1 MASVY
6 YDLNISD
13 DGRLTWAASPAAPN
27 PMPADA
33 DTFLTGLRGIFDR
46 IRLHVAEGPLR
57 TAYANY
63 ALAVGRTGLQDG
75 NLATAIPELDALN
88 QIGLNVQYYAVS
100 LDNDNDLQLKAPPWA
115 PVPIPEDAVALSFRI
130 DRTISKVK
138 RLIAAAEQQHKL
150 DQYLRMLINCARKG
164 LEEGDIKGANSA
176 LDSFEAQFVDDEGPA
191 FRSAYVSS
199 TLWMALYTFIGAFVL
214 GIVYMA
220 TSSHWPGYAA
230 YVKMDDDFIPTVLS
244 VVIGICLGI
253 SFFAFV
259 RNLNLTFDTLGHF
272 DPANLSSV
280 LRFSLVG
287 IIALILCIVL
297 QAGLVKLEVAGLK
310 LEDFMQHRLTAIIL
324 GMVCGYSDAAI
335 TRTLTGLLD
344 AKS

>member
-1 MASVY
+1 
-6 YDLNISD
+6 
-13 DGRLTWAASPAAPN
+13 
-27 PMPADA
+27 MPADA
-33 DTFLTGLRGIFDR
+33 DSFLTNLRGAFDR
-46 IRLHVAEGPLR
+46 IRLHVPEGPLR
-57 TAYANY
+57 AAYASY

-75 NLATAIPELDALN
+75 NLATANQELDALN

-100 LDNDNDLQLKAPPWA
+100 LEKDDYLELKTPPWA
-115 PVPIPEDAVALSFRI
+115 PVPIPEDAVALSVRA

-138 RLIAAAEQQHKL
+138 RLIASADQQHKL
-150 DQYLRMLINCARKG
+150 SQYLRMLISYARKG

-176 LDSFEAQFVDDEGPA
+176 LDSFEAEFVDEEGPG
-191 FRSAYVSS
+191 FRSTYVSA
-199 TLWMALYTFIGAFVL
+199 TLWTALYAFIGASVL
-214 GIVYMA
+214 GIAYTA
-220 TSSHWPGYAA
+220 TSSHWPGSLA
-230 YVKMDDDFIPTVLS
+230 YFKMDDDFIPTVLS

-287 IIALILCIVL
+287 IVALILCIVL

-310 LEDFMQHRLTAIIL
+310 LEDFMQHRLTAVIL

-335 TRTLTGLLD
+335 TKTLTGLLD
-344 AKS
+344 VKS

>member
-1 MASVY
+1 
-6 YDLNISD
+6 
-13 DGRLTWAASPAAPN
+13 
-27 PMPADA
+27 
-33 DTFLTGLRGIFDR
+33 
-46 IRLHVAEGPLR
+46 
-57 TAYANY
+57 
-63 ALAVGRTGLQDG
+63 
-75 NLATAIPELDALN
+75 
-88 QIGLNVQYYAVS
+88 VQYYAVS
-100 LDNDNDLQLKAPPWA
+100 LDKDNYLQLKTPPWA
-115 PVPIPEDAVALSFRI
+115 PIPIPEEAVTLSVRV

-138 RLIAAAEQQHKL
+138 RLISAADQQHKL
-150 DQYLRMLINCARKG
+150 SQYLRMLISYARKG
-164 LEEGDIKGANSA
+164 LEEGDLKGANSA
-176 LDSFEAQFVDDEGPA
+176 LDSFEAQFVDEEGPA

-199 TLWMALYTFIGAFVL
+199 TLWTALYTFIGASVL
-214 GIVYMA
+214 GILYTA
-220 TSSHWPGYAA
+220 TSSRWPDYAT
-230 YVKMDDDFIPTVLS
+230 YFKMNDDFIPTVLS

-259 RNLNLTFDTLGHF
+259 RNLNLAFDALGHF

-310 LEDFMQHRLTAIIL
+310 LEEFMQHRLTAVIL

>member
-6 YDLNISD
+6 YDLNVSA
-13 DGRLTWAASPAAPN
+13 DGGLTWAASSAAPS

-33 DTFLTGLRGIFDR
+33 DSFLTSLRGVFDR
-46 IRLHVAEGPLR
+46 IRLHAPEGPLR

-75 NLATAIPELDALN
+75 NLATATEELDALN
-88 QIGLNVQYYAVS
+88 RIGLNVQYYAVG
-100 LDNDNDLQLKAPPWA
+100 LDKDDNLQLKAPPWA
-115 PVPIPEDAVALSFRI
+115 PVPIPEDAVTLSFRV

-138 RLIAAAEQQHKL
+138 RLIATKEQEHKL
-150 DQYLRMLINCARKG
+150 SQYLRMLISYARKG

-176 LDSFEAQFVDDEGPA
+176 LDSFEAEFVDEEGPA

-199 TLWMALYTFIGAFVL
+199 TLWTALYTFFGALLL
-214 GIVYMA
+214 GILYKAV
-220 TSSHWPGYAA
+220 TSHWPDYAS
-230 YVKMDDDFIPTVLS
+230 YFKVDDNFIPTVLA

-259 RNLNLTFDTLGHF
+259 RNLSLTFASLGHF

-297 QAGLVKLEVAGLK
+297 QAGLLKLEVAGLK
-310 LEDFMQHRLTAIIL
+310 LEEFMQHRLTAIIL

-335 TRTLTGLLD
+335 TKTLTGLLD
-344 AKS
+344 VKG